1 MQLVHLTE
9 TQATGRF
16 DEARDGRVRAR
27 IAERDA
33 DDAGPVDERRRHI
46 ERLGDVLELALDA
59 VRRRAKADERMGE
72 LAEEELAFEQR
83 CAISRNSSHTR
94 PTHCSLGL

>member
-1 MQLVHLTE
+1 MHLTE
-9 TQATGRF
+9 TQAAGRL
-16 DEARDGRVRAR
+16 DEACDGRVRPG

-59 VRRRAKADERMGE
+59 VRRRAEADERMGE

-83 CAISRNSSHTR
+83 CVISGNFSQPPT
-94 PTHCSLGL
+94 THCSLGP